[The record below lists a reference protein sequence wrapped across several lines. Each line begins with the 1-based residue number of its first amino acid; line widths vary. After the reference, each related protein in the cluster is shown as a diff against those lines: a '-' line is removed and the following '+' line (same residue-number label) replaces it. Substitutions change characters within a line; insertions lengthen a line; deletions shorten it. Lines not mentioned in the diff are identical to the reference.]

1 MRRVALVSDTHIP
14 ARAAEIPGFVE
25 QEVEDADVVVHAG
38 DFDSQDAYDTVRDLV
53 DGEFVAVRG
62 NMDPVNL
69 GLPAVETLWVEDRQF
84 VVVHGSGPLSGYE
97 DRVLQTVREE
107 RDQQDAVGVSGHT
120 HDLTDRT
127 VEGVRL
133 LNPGSATGADPAEHA
148 TMLTVDVD
156 GSDVEVS
163 VVRE

>member
-1 MRRVALVSDTHIP
+1 VPS
-14 ARAAEIPGFVE
+14 RASEIPDFVE

-38 DFDSQDAYDTVRDLV
+38 DFDSADAYDAVEELA
-53 DGEFVAVRG
+53 DGELVAVRG

-84 VVVHGSGPLSGYE
+84 VIVHGSGPLEGYE
-97 DRVLQTVREE
+97 ERVLQAVRED
-107 RDQQDAVGVSGHT
+107 RDSEDAIGVSGHT
-120 HDLTDRT
+120 HDLADKA

-133 LNPGSATGADPAEHA
+133 LNPGSATGASPADEA

-156 GSDVEVS
+156 GSDVEVN
-163 VVRE
+163 VERE

>member
-1 MRRVALVSDTHIP
+1 MHRVALVSDTHVP
-14 ARAAEIPGFVE
+14 SRASEIPNFVE
-25 QEVEDADVVVHAG
+25 EAVEDADVVVHAG
-38 DFDSQDAYDTVRDLV
+38 DFDSEDAYDAFEELA
-53 DGEFVAVRG
+53 DGELVAVRG

-84 VVVHGSGPLSGYE
+84 VVVHGSGPLEGYE
-97 DRVLQTVREE
+97 DRVLQAVRED
-107 RDQQDAVGVSGHT
+107 RDDEDAIGVSGHT
-120 HDLTDRT
+120 HDLVDET

-133 LNPGSATGADPAEHA
+133 LNPGSSTGAAPADEA

-156 GSDVEVS
+156 GSDVDVT

>member
-1 MRRVALVSDTHIP
+1 MQRVALVSDTHVP
-14 ARAAEIPGFVE
+14 SRASEIPDFVE

-38 DFDSQDAYDTVRDLV
+38 DFDSADAYDAVEELA
-53 DGEFVAVRG
+53 DGELVAVRG

-84 VVVHGSGPLSGYE
+84 VIVHGSGPLEGYE
-97 DRVLQTVREE
+97 ERVLQAVRED
-107 RDQQDAVGVSGHT
+107 RDSEDAIGVSGHT
-120 HDLTDRT
+120 HDLADKA

-133 LNPGSATGADPAEHA
+133 LNPGSATGASPADEA

-156 GSDVEVS
+156 GSDVEVN
-163 VVRE
+163 VERE